1 MFNDL
6 FFPLHLLA
14 NTSTYYGPLEYTVQL
29 TNKSNTLNTTFS
41 STFNFFSDPIPNT
54 IDQIIHTW
62 PGIKDLVAKL
72 DIYDDVTFTVSI
84 GCWTTNN
91 GHLATFENDEQKEFY
106 KSRFGKTFRNI
117 QVIGVRE
124 LKKQYNIVDER
135 DANVKTCVENL
146 TKQFKSNKSQE
157 YLIVELINKELDSDV
172 VSNYSIGYKGLFKNI
187 NLDSDFQTL
196 KINFIITDY
205 YNLTKTSNLDLG
217 SNYILEIKL
226 ANNLPNDIDGL
237 LAQSSNLYVRV
248 PDYDSEN
255 FVKYLQLV
263 EKLKNWSKYN
273 QVDTFAKEILNS
285 KSESYV
291 KYVNKIL
298 GCECKINNSILNMEY
313 VEPMGFSLDL
323 INESVFEPYD
333 TNDQLKES
341 FY

>member
-1 MFNDL
+1 MFNNN
-6 FFPLHLLA
+6 FIPLGLLV
-14 NTSTYYGPLEYTVQL
+14 NTSSYYGPLDYSVQL
-29 TNKSNTLNTTFS
+29 NNPTKTLETTFS

-54 IDQIIHTW
+54 IDNIIQTW
-62 PGIKDLVAKL
+62 PEIKELVAKL
-72 DIYDDVTFTVSI
+72 DIYDSVSFTVSI
-84 GCWTTNN
+84 NCWTVKDA
-91 GHLATFENDEQKEFY
+91 HLIKFQDEFQRL
-106 KSRFGKTFRNI
+106 RFRKTFQNI
-117 QVIGVRE
+117 QAVGVRE
-124 LKKQYNIVDER
+124 LKKEYKIVDER
-135 DANVKTCVENL
+135 DAKVKVCVENL
-146 TKQFKSNKSQE
+146 TKQFKSNKTQE

-205 YNLTKTSNLDLG
+205 YNLIKTSNLDLG

-298 GCECKINNSILNMEY
+298 GCECKINNSILY
-313 VEPMGFSLDL
+313 TKYG
-323 INESVFEPYD
+323 ICRTYGI
-333 TNDQLKES
+333 
-341 FY
+341 